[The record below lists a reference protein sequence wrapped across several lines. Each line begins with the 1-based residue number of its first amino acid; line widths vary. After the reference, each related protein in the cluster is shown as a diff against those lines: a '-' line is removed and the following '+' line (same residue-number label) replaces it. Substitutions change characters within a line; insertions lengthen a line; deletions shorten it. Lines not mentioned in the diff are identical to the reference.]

1 MRLSDFSLDLRFLG
15 GLYLRVNSGGT
26 LKISLTQTLKH
37 DLRNARPQRGHIHNT
52 VLFITSRTFQKSR
65 GQPFHVS
72 AVPGSQGARLSFFLS
87 PSPRSGFFFPTPFPF
102 YSSFPSIFFFTF
114 FFFKLCLPS
123 RRGEKVLQVLPI
135 KVVQMKR
142 GPRGPIRRR
151 PMRTREHV
159 LSFSLLECSFHPE
172 EY

>member
-1 MRLSDFSLDLRFLG
+1 MLVFLSLALLELKGQWKVMRLSDFSLDLRFLG

-52 VLFITSRTFQKSR
+52 VLFITSRTFRKSR

-87 PSPRSGFFFPTPFPF
+87 PSPPLWVFFPHSLSFLLFFSFNFFFLL
-102 YSSFPSIFFFTF
+102 FFFLSSAF
-114 FFFKLCLPS
+114 PPGEEKRFCKCCQLRWS
-123 RRGEKVLQVLPI
+123 R
-135 KVVQMKR
+135 
-142 GPRGPIRRR
+142 
-151 PMRTREHV
+151 
-159 LSFSLLECSFHPE
+159 
-172 EY
+172 